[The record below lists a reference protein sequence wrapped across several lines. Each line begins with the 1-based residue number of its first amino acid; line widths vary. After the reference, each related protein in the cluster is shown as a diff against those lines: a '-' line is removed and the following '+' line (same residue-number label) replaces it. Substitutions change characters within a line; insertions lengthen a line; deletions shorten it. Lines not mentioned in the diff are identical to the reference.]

1 MKNKS
6 TRGLVISLI
15 IVSALCVLVF
25 SFLAM
30 RMNTEGADA
39 IGDIGS
45 IYMAGMSE
53 QAAAHFGTTI
63 ELRLSQVGSLVDSV
77 PPGSQA
83 NRQQMLVALR
93 YYARARGFDHLALV
107 DRDGNFEMLYGSQ
120 IDVQDADAFAR
131 SLRDGEEKMAYGR
144 DETGENL
151 VLMGV
156 PAAYSMENGGT
167 SMALVTALPA
177 EYISDTLSLSAN
189 NALIYYCIIDQNGG
203 FIVKDSEITESNYF
217 DRVHNHYDSVEGL
230 TGDQYIEKLQQTMAN
245 SESFTSEFTLDGE
258 RRHLYCNQLPYS
270 DWYLML
276 FMPYGQLDLTVQQ
289 LSQSWGTSALVSCL
303 VVLLALLAVFS
314 WYIGITRRQ
323 MRELDEARQAAE
335 HARQAA
341 EHANRAK
348 SEFLSNMSHDIRTP
362 MNGIVGM
369 TAIATANI
377 HNPQQVQNCLKKIS
391 LSSRHLLGLINDIL
405 DMAKIESGKL
415 TLRMEQMSLQDT
427 MQGIV
432 NIVQPQVNAK
442 GQRFDVYVK
451 DIICENVFCDSIRL
465 NQVLLNLLGNAIKFT
480 PEGGS
485 ISASLSE
492 EACPGDPESI
502 RVHLKI
508 KDTGIG
514 MSPEFQA
521 KIFESFSREDNA
533 RVQKT
538 EGAGLG
544 MAITKYIVDAMH
556 GTITVQSEAGKGTE
570 FHVILDLKKSTT
582 PEVDMHLPGW
592 NVLLI
597 DDDPLLCESTIAAL
611 EAIGCTGKAVSSGKV
626 ALEELSAHPTGTYP
640 VALVDWKMVGMDG
653 IETAKRIRGQMGDQI
668 VILMITSADWSDLE
682 PLVHG
687 SGINGIV
694 PKPLFRSTLFYALQK
709 YTGDAAH
716 EADAA
721 DGNRLDLSGKRVIL
735 AEDNDLNW
743 EIAKELFSDLG
754 LELDWAENGKACL
767 DLFQQ
772 SPVGWYDAILM
783 DIRMPLMN
791 GYEATEAIR
800 KLDRPDAKRI
810 PIIAMSADAFSDDVQ
825 RCLSCGMNAHTAKP
839 IDLDEAAS
847 LLVHEI
853 TAYRLDGEQLPEG
866 PLV

>member
-6 TRGLVISLI
+6 TRGLIISLI

-30 RMNTEGADA
+30 RMNTQGADA

-53 QAAAHFGTTI
+53 QAAAHFGTAI
-63 ELRLSQVGSLVDSV
+63 ELRLSQVGGLVDSV

-83 NRQQMLVALR
+83 SRLQMLVALR

-107 DRDGNFEMLYGSQ
+107 DQEGNFEMLYGSL
-120 IDVQDADAFAR
+120 IDVQDREAFLR
-131 SLRDGEEKMAYGR
+131 SLLDGEEKMAYGK

-156 PAAYSMENGGT
+156 PAAYSMESGGT

-177 EYISDTLSLSAN
+177 EYISDTLSLNAD
-189 NALIYYCIIDQNGG
+189 NALIYYCIIDRDGG

-217 DRVHNHYDSVEGL
+217 DRVHSHYDSVEGL
-230 TGDQYIEKLQQTMAN
+230 TGDEYIAKLQQTMAR

-289 LSQSWGTSALVSCL
+289 LSHSWGMSALVSCL
-303 VVLLALLAVFS
+303 VVLVALLAVFS
-314 WYIGITRRQ
+314 WYIGNTRRQ

-492 EACPGDPESI
+492 EPCPTDQEAI
-502 RVHLKI
+502 RVHLQI

-544 MAITKYIVDAMH
+544 MAITKYIVDAMQ
-556 GTITVQSEAGKGTE
+556 GTITVQSEPGKGTE
-570 FHVILDLKKSTT
+570 FHVVLDLKKSPT
-582 PEVDMHLPGW
+582 PEVDMKLPGW
-592 NVLLI
+592 HILLV
-597 DDDPLLCESTIAAL
+597 DDDPLLCESAISAL
-611 EAIGCTGKAVSSGKV
+611 EAIGCSGKSVSSGKV
-626 ALEELSAHPTGTYP
+626 ALEELAEHPAGTYP
-640 VALVDWKMVGMDG
+640 IVLVDWKMADMDG
-653 IETAKRIRGQMGDQI
+653 IETARRIRQQTGDQT

-682 PLVHG
+682 PLIQGV
-687 SGINGIV
+687 GINGIIA
-694 PKPLFRSTLFYALQK
+694 KPLFRSTLFYALQK
-709 YTGDAAH
+709 YTGDAEH
-716 EADAA
+716 EAAMA
-721 DGNRLDLSGKRVIL
+721 DGGHLDLTGKRVIL

-767 DLFQQ
+767 DLFLN

-783 DIRMPLMN
+783 DIRMPVMN

-825 RCLSCGMNAHTAKP
+825 RCLRCGMNAHTAKP

-853 TAYRLDGEQLPEG
+853 TAYRLKGEQYPEG
-866 PLV
+866 PTV